1 MAEIELAADELRVV
15 LTGGEKWAA
24 LRRSDLTIP
33 WSQIQTVE
41 VVAEPYRLVH
51 GLRAPGLAVP
61 WRTRIGTWR
70 AKGRKIFA
78 VTTRHTPGIRLELQ
92 GHDFAQVLLSLPAPD
107 DLAERLRARLDASRS
122 PADRKSA
129 GKSGTADSG

>member
-1 MAEIELAADELRVV
+1 MADIEMETSDLRVA
-15 LTGGEKWAA
+15 LTRGEKWAA

-61 WRTRIGTWR
+61 WRTR
-70 AKGRKIFA
+70 
-78 VTTRHTPGIRLELQ
+78 
-92 GHDFAQVLLSLPAPD
+92 
-107 DLAERLRARLDASRS
+107 
-122 PADRKSA
+122 
-129 GKSGTADSG
+129 